1 MPESL
6 LNRRIDRE
14 IKARKA
20 AERILEEKALE
31 VHYKNLELQRLNQEL
46 ENKVLDRTKQLEES
60 KKAYKGLVEKAG
72 DIIFNLDSEGRFIYV
87 NPVTERVLGLRIDEI
102 LGKHFSE
109 FVHTDHQKFVVDF
122 YLNNIEGKQK
132 TSYLEFPV
140 VSKGGKSIWLGQ
152 KADLTFNND
161 GTLEKVTAVARDITE
176 KREAQERI
184 RKSEEKYRGLIENME
199 LGLMEIDSNGKVAR
213 AYDWFCDMTGYSE
226 SELLGKDPLEV
237 LVREEDIPVMQMQEA
252 NRKSRQ
258 AGIYEIEIR
267 KKDGNWIWVLISGAP
282 ILNESGDVVG
292 SMGIHYD
299 ITERKNLERDLRQ
312 ARDEAERARLAEKEF
327 LAQMSHEIRTPLNA
341 VIGMANLLITTE
353 LNEYQSGY
361 VQDIKYAADV
371 LHGLIS
377 DVLDLSKIEAGQLEL
392 SESLVNV
399 HQSVAMLSRTLEYR
413 AKEKGNKLTFKV
425 DPDVPQLLLADRNI
439 INQVLINLVGN
450 SIKFTKDKSIHI
462 DLKAEISDDN
472 ICNLLFSVKDEGIGI
487 AEDKL
492 ETVFEKFKQAEGRKT
507 HKEYGGTGLGLP
519 ICKHL
524 IELHGGN
531 IWIESELGKGTQ
543 FFFNIRTMIPEGS
556 AKGEVLLPEINEN
569 EIIDISQLHFLVVE
583 DTFLNQKYI
592 QGLLKRWNAK
602 WVLAEN
608 GKIGVEKSK
617 EQTFDLILMD
627 MQMPEMD
634 GYQATRAIRGD
645 DNNPNQNVPIV
656 ALTASALIDEKNK
669 ALSAGMND
677 HLSKPFTPDQLETV
691 VQRWA
696 SNSASGKV
704 VLKDIKLFESIEV
717 PESLDQ
723 EFLIDFYDGDLDYAH
738 HMATVFRDSLSDEIS
753 QAIVFLKEKRSEEW
767 IRWLHSLSPMLSMVG
782 ATSLSSEFKRLE
794 LDCKKE
800 SNQNIWERNDFDA
813 LLLELNKTGKAVQQW
828 IDNIE
833 KVIS

>member
-87 NPVTERVLGLRIDEI
+87 NPVTERVLGLPIDEI

-122 YLNNIEGKQK
+122 YLNTIEGKQK

-237 LVREEDIPVMQMQEA
+237 LVREEDIPVMQEA

-353 LNEYQSGY
+353 LNEDQSGY

-800 SNQNIWERNDFDA
+800 SNQDIWERNDFDA